1 MLLLGAA
8 GAKAADYSPWIDRQ
22 SGIDALIQLAQR
34 QDTCCKHC
42 TNGQPCR
49 NTCIS
54 AKATCKSPPGVR
66 VRSRSYH
73 DPRPAGQVSEK
84 GN

>member
-34 QDTCCKHC
+34 QGTCCKHC

-54 AKATCKSPPGVR
+54 SEGDVQE
-66 VRSRSYH
+66 
-73 DPRPAGQVSEK
+73 PAG
-84 GN
+84 GAC